1 MERHIAIPRWP
12 SGKPLVPAPT
22 VLMQPLMRV
31 HFVPAGLHAMKPSG
45 SLANVYAVSVV
56 GALILLIGSFNFIN
70 TVTARAACRSVEVG
84 VRKAMGATRRDL
96 IIQFLGESVL
106 IVTVSSVVAVMLATL
121 LLPEL
126 NAILTRDIAF
136 AWWRDRKLATW
147 IALATLILGT
157 LGGFYPALVLSSFRS
172 SEVLR
177 GGPVHPGGRAAVRV
191 TLVCLQFAVLVGLV
205 IATVVIYRQTTFAM
219 NDSLRF
225 DRDQILVVDT
235 HCENAFPDQ
244 VRALPGVRSAA
255 CSDTL
260 FGIGGGLGA
269 ASTKPDG
276 SRPTASTF
284 VAADWGLLELF
295 GLQPLAGRFF
305 APDHPGDAMSKPS
318 DPRPSALVGSGG
330 SVVINETAAEW
341 LGFKSPEAA
350 IGRSATIVGAQT
362 PPTIIG
368 VVGDFQLQ
376 GMRHQIQ
383 PTFFRIISGQYRYL
397 IVKLDGRTLPQTLVA
412 IDSLWSHLGGSR
424 SIADFSM
431 TRSRHSISTSCETP
445 GSSASSPLL
454 RC

>member
-1 MERHIAIPRWP
+1 MSPLQELSAPLKLSVGFDELTRPLTYIRLTEGADPSAVERALPQVMERHIAIPRWP

-177 GGPVHPGGRAAVRV
+177 GGPVQPGGRAVVRV
-191 TLVCLQFAVLVGLV
+191 TLVCLQFAVLVG
-205 IATVVIYRQTTFAM
+205 RM
-219 NDSLRF
+219 LR
-225 DRDQILVVDT
+225 RVHSRSCLRR
-235 HCENAFPDQ
+235 PL
-244 VRALPGVRSAA
+244 RALARLSW
-255 CSDTL
+255 L
-260 FGIGGGLGA
+260 
-269 ASTKPDG
+269 
-276 SRPTASTF
+276 
-284 VAADWGLLELF
+284 GLL
-295 GLQPLAGRFF
+295 Q
-305 APDHPGDAMSKPS
+305 
-318 DPRPSALVGSGG
+318 
-330 SVVINETAAEW
+330 
-341 LGFKSPEAA
+341 
-350 IGRSATIVGAQT
+350 
-362 PPTIIG
+362 
-368 VVGDFQLQ
+368 
-376 GMRHQIQ
+376 
-383 PTFFRIISGQYRYL
+383 
-397 IVKLDGRTLPQTLVA
+397 
-412 IDSLWSHLGGSR
+412 
-424 SIADFSM
+424 
-431 TRSRHSISTSCETP
+431 
-445 GSSASSPLL
+445 
-454 RC
+454 